1 MAIYRQVQ
9 IDMWRDRYVGR
20 LQPLEKLFFVY
31 LLTNDQTSQCGVY
44 EFDDRSATFDTGISW
59 DDMSGMLKQ
68 FQDDGKIKYDEQT
81 HEIMLINWLKY
92 NVARS
97 PKVAKVID
105 KELMSVKNTE
115 FRVEIVKNC
124 IAYHYPIDTKLPV
137 ENTEHNSSDRVSIPY
152 PYSTDSITQPEPEPE
167 PSSEPE
173 PTSTT
178 EPSRPDKSVSETVDV
193 DANPIKFYEQNF
205 GKLKPAIRKDI
216 YSWLKSLTPELI
228 VEALKRAALNSS
240 GYAYAKVIMSAWSKA
255 QVKTLA
261 DVERLDQLHEQKKQ
275 NAKSMGQRVLQKE
288 TLPDW
293 AQPGYEPPIEKV
305 TESEKREIA
314 QNLAD
319 FGEHRAKKGVA
330 NA

>member
-9 IDMWRDRYVGR
+9 IDMWRDRYIGR

-59 DDMSGMLKQ
+59 DSMSGMLKQ
-68 FQDDGKIKYDEQT
+68 FQADGKIKYDEQT
-81 HEIMLINWLKY
+81 HEIMLVNWLKY

-105 KELMSVKNTE
+105 KELMSVKNAE
-115 FRVEIVKNC
+115 FRVEIIKNC

-137 ENTEHNSSDRVSIPY
+137 ENTKQNSSDRVSIPY

-173 PTSTT
+173 SASTT
-178 EPSRPDKSVSETVDV
+178 EPGHPDKSGSTPVD
-193 DANPIKFYEQNF
+193 DADNPLVFYEQNI
-205 GKLKPAIRKDI
+205 GMLNPTTQQDIIYWIKDL
-216 YSWLKSLTPELI
+216 SAELVI
-228 VEALKRAALNSS
+228 EALKRSALNSS
-240 GYAYAKVIMSAWSKA
+240 GYAYAKGIMKVWAKA
-255 QVKTLA
+255 NVKTIA
-261 DVERLDQLHEQKKQ
+261 DVKGLDLAHDRNKRASNKGSQ
-275 NAKSMGQRVLQKE
+275 VQKE

-293 AQPGYEPPIEKV
+293 AKDDYQPPERGISDAEKA
-305 TESEKREIA
+305 TRDASMAALNELRK
-314 QNLAD
+314 
-319 FGEHRAKKGVA
+319 KKGVV